1 MSNTVYIS
9 AQTAYMKALANSIAP
24 KPSDTGFAAALENCI
39 TEIDQSLDDYKA
51 YIKDRI
57 SSLVL
62 HPSQFSDTYAVSI
75 SDAGYR
81 EMQTNPEY
89 EKWVLD
95 QIHGAFSAAVPTGI
109 RQLSGNQH
117 HNLQF
122 GSKPEH
128 FRQDSFSTGEGKLT
142 REEKED
148 YWKQLKELRD
158 KRREEFEK
166 LLKKK
171 KIALAQAQALSIERR
186 LAFAS
191 VIETD
196 TDIPD
201 AMSYAEANVSE
212 VSPILFLDISE
223 LLAMM

>member
-1 MSNTVYIS
+1 M
-9 AQTAYMKALANSIAP
+9 
-24 KPSDTGFAAALENCI
+24 
-39 TEIDQSLDDYKA
+39 
-51 YIKDRI
+51 
-57 SSLVL
+57 
-62 HPSQFSDTYAVSI
+62 SI

-81 EMQTNPEY
+81 EMQANPEY

-95 QIHGAFSAAVPTGI
+95 QIHSAFSAAVPPGI
-109 RQLSGNQH
+109 RQLSGTQYH
-117 HNLQF
+117 TLQF

-142 REEKED
+142 KEEKEE
-148 YWKQLKELRD
+148 YRKQLKELRD

-171 KIALAQAQALSIERR
+171 KIALAQAQALSLERR

-191 VIETD
+191 MIDAD
-196 TDIPD
+196 TEIPD
-201 AMSYAEANVSE
+201 AMSYAAANVSE
-212 VSPILFLDISE
+212 VSPVIFLDISE

>member
-1 MSNTVYIS
+1 MSNTIYIS
-9 AQTAYMKALANSIAP
+9 AQTAYIKAFAESIAP
-24 KPSDTGFAAALENCI
+24 KSASSDFAAELDNCMK
-39 TEIDQSLDDYKA
+39 EQSLDDYKA

-62 HPSQFSDTYAVSI
+62 HPSQSGDTYAVSI

-95 QIHGAFSAAVPTGI
+95 QIHGAFSAAVPPGI
-109 RQLSGNQH
+109 RQLCGTQYH
-117 HNLQF
+117 TLQF

-128 FRQDSFSTGEGKLT
+128 FRSEQYSTGEGRLT
-142 REEKED
+142 KEEKEE
-148 YWKQLKELRD
+148 YWKQLKEIRD

-166 LLKKK
+166 MLRKKR
-171 KIALAQAQALSIERR
+171 IALARAQEMSLERR

-191 VIETD
+191 MIDAETE
-196 TDIPD
+196 IPD

-212 VSPILFLDISE
+212 VSPVIFLDISE
-223 LLAMM
+223 ILMMM

>member
-1 MSNTVYIS
+1 MNNTIYIS
-9 AQTAYMKALANSIAP
+9 SQTAYMKAFADSIAP
-24 KPSDTGFAAALENCI
+24 KPSDNGFAAALDNCMN
-39 TEIDQSLDDYKA
+39 EQSLDEYKA

-62 HPSQFSDTYAVSI
+62 HPSQLGDTYAVSI

-81 EMQTNPEY
+81 EMQANPEY

-95 QIHGAFSAAVPTGI
+95 QIHSAFSAAVPPGI
-109 RQLSGNQH
+109 RQLSGTQYH
-117 HNLQF
+117 TLQF

-128 FRQDSFSTGEGKLT
+128 FRAEQYSTGEGKLT
-142 REEKED
+142 KEEKED
-148 YWKQLKELRD
+148 YWKELKERRD
-158 KRREEFEK
+158 KRDEELKK

-171 KIALAQAQALSIERR
+171 RIALAQAQALALERR

-191 VIETD
+191 MIDAE

-201 AMSYAEANVSE
+201 AMSYAEANVGE
-212 VSPILFLDISE
+212 VAPIIFLDISE
-223 LLAMM
+223 ILAMM

>member
-9 AQTAYMKALANSIAP
+9 AQTAYMKAFADSIAP
-24 KPSDTGFAAALENCI
+24 KSSDTGFAAALDNCI
-39 TEIDQSLDDYKA
+39 NEQSLDDYKA

-62 HPSQFSDTYAVSI
+62 HPSQFGDTYAVSI
-75 SDAGYR
+75 SDAGYKR
-81 EMQTNPEY
+81 MQEEPDY
-89 EKWVLD
+89 EKWVLE
-95 QIHGAFSAAVPTGI
+95 QIHGAFSAAVPPGI

-117 HNLQF
+117 HTLQF

-128 FRQDSFSTGEGKLT
+128 FRQDSFSTDEGKLT
-142 REEKED
+142 KEEKEE
-148 YWKQLKELRD
+148 YWKQLKEIRD

-166 LLKKK
+166 ILRKKR
-171 KIALAQAQALSIERR
+171 IALARAQEMSLERR

-201 AMSYAEANVSE
+201 AMSYAAANVSE
-212 VSPILFLDISE
+212 VSPIMFLDISE